1 MSSVFFEIVVNA
13 IEAQAAGIESRDE
26 IEDPLE
32 EALAESGLAEV
43 TGGGGGSGVYII
55 DVEVF
60 SEEQV
65 EAALGVI
72 RGVLEKVGAPPT
84 SRFRRGKPV

>member
-13 IEAQAAGIESRDE
+13 SEAQAAGIESRDE
-26 IEDPLE
+26 IEDPVE

-84 SRFRRGKPV
+84 TRLRRGKPV

>member
-1 MSSVFFEIVVNA
+1 MSSVFLEIVVNA
-13 IEAQAAGIESRDE
+13 SEAQAAGIESRDE
-26 IEDPLE
+26 IEDPVE

-84 SRFRRGKPV
+84 TRLRRGKPV